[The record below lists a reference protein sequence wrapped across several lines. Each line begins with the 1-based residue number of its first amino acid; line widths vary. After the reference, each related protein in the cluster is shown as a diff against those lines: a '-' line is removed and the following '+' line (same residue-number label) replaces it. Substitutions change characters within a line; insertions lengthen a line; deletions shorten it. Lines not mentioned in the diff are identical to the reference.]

1 MCFTGYVTHLE
12 VADLRVTY
20 VCSKATA
27 HSHEEQFF
35 KGERAEANLRCER
48 GLRWKKSVKM
58 PRRTRLPPRTFCPRY
73 FSGKLIKRPAG

>member
-20 VCSKATA
+20 VCSKATR
-27 HSHEEQFF
+27 SSFL
-35 KGERAEANLRCER
+35 KGKELKGNLRCER